1 MLKRIKE
8 EKEKSDFVILLI
20 HWGKEDSNE
29 LEDVQLTTGK
39 EYIDMG
45 ADLVIGSHAHVLQG
59 MEIYNNKLIAYNL
72 GDFIFNKETKD
83 TGILSVTINNEGNMN
98 YTFIPCKQSNY
109 KTFLLDGKDKKDV
122 IDKMKNYSIN
132 VIFNDDGAFK

>member
-1 MLKRIKE
+1 
-8 EKEKSDFVILLI
+8 
-20 HWGKEDSNE
+20 
-29 LEDVQLTTGK
+29 
-39 EYIDMG
+39 MG

-98 YTFIPCKQSNY
+98 YTF
-109 KTFLLDGKDKKDV
+109 
-122 IDKMKNYSIN
+122 YSM
-132 VIFNDDGAFK
+132 